1 MPSLDVRWWQAVVL
15 LGIGA
20 LAAAIAIALRE
31 VHAFTWLESRTLQ
44 TRFSVRGEQ
53 PRPADVVVVG
63 LDNAT
68 LLHVDRPPL
77 PRGQHAEV
85 VESLRRAGARVVAYD
100 FAFEQPTDPRE
111 DKALARAFSRT
122 PAAVVS
128 VTLTGTGGR
137 VEPLAGIAAFTD
149 AVRPGSTLVAT
160 DDDGVI
166 RRFPEPLDRVPP
178 FAIVAA
184 ALHEPQVDVGQAPD
198 GALIDYQGQA
208 GHVPSLSFIKV
219 LDGEFDPGFVR
230 GKTVVVG
237 PTAPNLLDLHATAIG
252 GAPMAG
258 PEIQANAIATALAGY
273 PLRTLSASGSAL
285 LALLLGLA
293 GPAALSLRA
302 LRARI
307 GWRAIAAVAA
317 TALVAWPVAAQLAF
331 DAGAVVDFT
340 AGVFTLLASS
350 AGAGGLV
357 AFTGKGD
364 RREQRALFAEFSPE
378 VVRHVL
384 QQESDDPEDLTNT
397 DIIAGYRIEAVIGRG
412 GMGVV
417 YRAVQLDLDRA
428 VALKV
433 IRPGHSLSP
442 SVRARFRR
450 EAAAASAIAHPNIV
464 PVHEART
471 DKGLL
476 YIAMA
481 LVTGTDLA
489 KLLALVGSLDPPLTV
504 LVVDQIASALDA
516 AHAQGLVHRDVK
528 PANILL
534 TADLRHA
541 YLTDF
546 GIAKHAG
553 SGSDDLT
560 QPGGWV
566 GTIDYLAPEVVA
578 GEDAGPR
585 SDFYAL
591 AAVVYHC
598 ATGGVPFERPN
609 DAAKLR
615 AHAESAPPSVVAPG
629 RPAPAALDAVI
640 ARGMAKSPADRF
652 ETAGELA
659 VAVAAAFGLGEPL
672 PPPPHSPE
680 DPDPPVS
687 GDGPTEVPR

>member
-1 MPSLDVRWWQAVVL
+1 MPSLDVRWWQVVVL

-20 LAAAIAIALRE
+20 LAAALAIALRE
-31 VHAFTWLESRTLQ
+31 VHAFTWLENRTLQ
-44 TRFSVRGEQ
+44 TRFAVRGDQ

-85 VESLRRAGARVVAYD
+85 VDNLRRAGARVVAYD
-100 FAFEQPTDPRE
+100 FAFEQPTDERE
-111 DKALARAFSRT
+111 DKALAAAFSRT

-128 VTLTGTGGR
+128 VTLTGPGGR
-137 VEPLAGIAAFTD
+137 IEPLAGIAAFTD
-149 AVRPGSTLVAT
+149 AVRPGSTLVPA

-166 RRFPEPLDRVPP
+166 RRFPEPLNGVAP
-178 FAIVAA
+178 FATVAA
-184 ALHEPQVDVGQAPD
+184 ALHEPQMEVGPAPG

-208 GHVPSLSFIKV
+208 GHVRSLSFIKV
-219 LDGEFDPGFVR
+219 LDGEFDPGVVR
-230 GKTVVVG
+230 GRTVVVG
-237 PTAPNLLDLHATAIG
+237 PTAPNLLDLHAPAIG

-273 PLRTLSASGSAL
+273 PLRALSASGSAVL
-285 LALLLGLA
+285 LLLLGLA

-307 GWRAIAAVAA
+307 GWGAIASVGAS
-317 TALVAWPVAAQLAF
+317 ALVAWPVAAQLAF
-331 DAGAVVDFT
+331 DEGAVVDFT
-340 AGVFTLLASS
+340 AGLFTLLASS

-364 RREQRALFAEFSPE
+364 RREKRALFAEFSPE

-384 QQESDDPEDLTNT
+384 QHESDDPEGLTDT
-397 DIIAGYRIEAVIGRG
+397 DIIAGYRIEEVVGRG

-417 YRAVQLDLDRA
+417 YRAVQLDLGRE

-442 SVRARFRR
+442 EVRARFKR
-450 EAAAASAIAHPNIV
+450 EAAAASAIAHPHIV
-464 PVHEART
+464 PVYEART

-481 LVTGTDLA
+481 LIAGTDLA
-489 KLLALVGSLDPPLTV
+489 NMLRLVGSLDPPRTV

-516 AHAQGLVHRDVK
+516 AHARDLVHRDVK
-528 PANILL
+528 PANILV
-534 TADLRHA
+534 TADFRHA

-553 SGSDDLT
+553 ASNDLT

-566 GTIDYLAPEVVA
+566 GTIDYLAPEVGA
-578 GEDAGPR
+578 GEQASPR
-585 SDFYAL
+585 SDIYAL
-591 AAVVYHC
+591 TAVVYRC
-598 ATGGVPFERPN
+598 ATGSVPFARPN

-640 ARGMAKSPADRF
+640 ACGMAKRPADRF
-652 ETAGELA
+652 ETAGALA
-659 VAVAAAFGLGEPL
+659 VAVAAAFGLGEG
-672 PPPPHSPE
+672 PPTAQPPAPE

-687 GDGPTEVPR
+687 GESPTEAA